1 MKYYIVDLCSIT
13 IDEEAFEH
21 YFKENDATKER
32 DFIYDHISDVE
43 IDQVMF
49 MEEVE

>member
-1 MKYYIVDLCSIT
+1 MKFYVVDLCSIT

-32 DFIYDHISDVE
+32 AFIYDYISDVE

-49 MEEVE
+49 MEEVD